1 MATKATKP
9 PKLSSILIRE
19 IGLGSVKEV
28 TQVRTFQSKML
39 RCQWLLAAHKTE
51 REKRKTRVDHE
62 KNKGQLVLGLDF
74 ANGKEKKTSKI
85 KK

>member
-19 IGLGSVKEV
+19 TGLRSVKEV
-28 TQVRTFQSKML
+28 TQVSTFQSKML
-39 RCQWLLAAHKTE
+39 RCQWLLAAHRTE
-51 REKRKTRVDHE
+51 REKKTRVDHE

-74 ANGKEKKTSKI
+74 ANGKEKKNL
-85 KK
+85 